1 MSHKLNID
9 FDIDNY
15 NIEEIIAIT
24 NMKYL
29 PLNRGKIIEQ
39 ISKLKD
45 KFSQYPKYLIFF
57 EKAREKLLNHLKDM
71 NEETWKEAYEHDDSI
86 ASQVLTNQ
94 FVSEKKES
102 NKSLLLDS
110 TRDVIARKRIPMDQN
125 YMLKSTTQG
134 TKNPVA
140 INTIKRIVN
149 LDSHYRQILDP
160 SSCQCIE
167 QSEICGT
174 TANKE
179 ERLYTSTNYTVNLNQ
194 SLTNVLDLT
203 LESVEIPNSWYTFSS
218 DYGTNS
224 IRFTSKNGGSDW
236 TELVIDISAGNY
248 TGQQM
253 EDALNGKLDMAPR
266 KITHDGSPPDID
278 IGIDFSFNSIDGKF
292 LIHNRSA
299 FNRVAH
305 FYADPKIF
313 GNVSSDNCTSG
324 KVGAGGKVDYNLG
337 WLLGFRVRKQDFNNK
352 EGIYSLAPFDNHG
365 PKYFIISLDDF
376 NNNKPNKDLISLVDN
391 QSSSFKLPKY
401 FNSQTMDIRYSTT
414 IEEDERS
421 PPVIKYYPGH
431 EGDEGYK
438 CIDVSNKLNNDR
450 RCSEN
455 ALNIDLRSNLTK
467 NQQYTVEQ
475 IQLARSSK
483 SVDRYYSPNST
494 DLLARIPISRT
505 PGDYSQVI
513 IHKNDQP
520 EHSKRIYFGPIKL
533 SKCTVRLL
541 DDKGYEVNLN
551 DRDWSLAISVTQLYQ
566 Y

>member
-1 MSHKLNID
+1 MSHKLDID

-24 NMKYL
+24 NMEYL

-39 ISKLKD
+39 ISTLKE
-45 KFSQYPKYLIFF
+45 KFSEYPKYLIFF

-94 FVSEKKES
+94 FVSEKKAS

-110 TRDVIARKRIPMDQN
+110 TRDVIARKRKPREQN
-125 YMLKSTTQG
+125 YATIGTTQG
-134 TKNPVA
+134 TKNPVS
-140 INTIKRIVN
+140 INTIKRIIN

-167 QSEICGT
+167 DPQICGSS
-174 TANKE
+174 ANKE
-179 ERLYTSTNYTVNLNQ
+179 GRLYTSTNYTVNLNQ

-224 IRFTSKNGGSDW
+224 IRFTSNGGDW
-236 TELVIDISAGNY
+236 ETLIIEISEGNY

-253 EDALNGKLDMAPR
+253 EDALNGKLDMTPR

-292 LIHNRSA
+292 LIHNRSD
-299 FNRVAH
+299 FDRVAH
-305 FYADPKIF
+305 FYADPNIF
-313 GNVSSDNCTSG
+313 GNVSSDNCTAG

-337 WLLGFRVRKQDFNNK
+337 WLLGFRVRKQAFDKNA
-352 EGIYSLAPFDNHG
+352 GIYSLAPFDNHG

-401 FNSQTMDIRYSTT
+401 FNRQTMDIRYTTT
-414 IEEDERS
+414 IEEDQQS

-431 EGDEGYK
+431 EGDEEYK
-438 CIDVSNKLNNDR
+438 CIDVSNKNENDR
-450 RCSEN
+450 GCSKM
-455 ALNIDLRSNLTK
+455 L
-467 NQQYTVEQ
+467 
-475 IQLARSSK
+475 
-483 SVDRYYSPNST
+483 
-494 DLLARIPISRT
+494 
-505 PGDYSQVI
+505 
-513 IHKNDQP
+513 
-520 EHSKRIYFGPIKL
+520 
-533 SKCTVRLL
+533 
-541 DDKGYEVNLN
+541 
-551 DRDWSLAISVTQLYQ
+551 
-566 Y
+566 

>member
-1 MSHKLNID
+1 MSHKLDID

-24 NMKYL
+24 NMEYL

-39 ISKLKD
+39 ISTLKE
-45 KFSQYPKYLIFF
+45 KFSEYPKYLIFF

-71 NEETWKEAYEHDDSI
+71 NEETWKEAYEHDDSV

-94 FVSEKKES
+94 FVSEKKAS
-102 NKSLLLDS
+102 NKSLLLDN
-110 TRDVIARKRIPMDQN
+110 TRDVIARKRKPREQN
-125 YMLKSTTQG
+125 YATIGTTQG

-140 INTIKRIVN
+140 INTIKRIIN

-167 QSEICGT
+167 DPQICGLT
-174 TANKE
+174 VNKE

-224 IRFTSKNGGSDW
+224 IRFTSNGSGDW
-236 TELVIDISAGNY
+236 KKLVIEISGGNY

-253 EDALNGKLDMAPR
+253 EDALNGKLAMAPR
-266 KITHDGSPPDID
+266 KIILDEVVSPSEID
-278 IGIDFSFNSIDGKF
+278 IDFSFNSIDGKF
-292 LIHNRSA
+292 LIHNRSD
-299 FNRVAH
+299 FDRVAH
-305 FYADPKIF
+305 FYADPNIF
-313 GNVSSDNCTSG
+313 GNVSSDNCTAG

-337 WLLGFRVRKQDFNNK
+337 WLLGFRVRKQDFDKNA
-352 EGIYSLAPFDNHG
+352 GIYSLAPFDNHG

-401 FNSQTMDIRYSTT
+401 FNRQTMDIRYTTT
-414 IEEDERS
+414 IEEDQRS

-438 CIDVSNKLNNDR
+438 CIDVSNKQNNDR
-450 RCSEN
+450 GCSEN

-475 IQLARSSK
+475 IQLARLSK
-483 SVDRYYSPNST
+483 GVNRYYSPNST

-551 DRDWSLAISVTQLYQ
+551 ERDWSLAISVTQLYQ